1 MKKLIYYAGIMIA
14 IVVLLPMI
22 IVRGC
27 STSTS
32 PSPSPSP
39 LSPPTS
45 PPKEEIFVE
54 EIKITV
60 YNASLDKSQ
69 EMNLEEYIKEVVA
82 AEMPAD
88 FSMEALKAQAVA
100 ARTFAYG
107 RMSGVYSSKQGV
119 HDGADVCTE
128 STHCQAWMEK
138 EASMKKW
145 SVLFASRNWGKIEK
159 AVNDTKGLIVVYQG
173 GIANTLFH
181 ASSAE
186 KTESVEEVWSGSPVP
201 YLQSVESSGEES
213 SKGYVTTKSLNMEQM
228 LEKLREKYPE
238 VEFSKDD
245 IFESIKI
252 LDYTVGGRVK
262 TLRIGEIT
270 MKGTEFRTLFG
281 LRSACFTIEQD
292 EGDKLKVTTTG
303 HGHGVGM
310 SQWGADSLAKK
321 GGTFKE
327 ILEHYYRGANVITI
341 QSFEQRHIPIG
352 N

>member
-1 MKKLIYYAGIMIA
+1 MKKLIYYAGIMIV

-27 STSTS
+27 S
-32 PSPSPSP
+32 PSPSPSTST
-39 LSPPTS
+39 LPPT
-45 PPKEEIFVE
+45 PLKEEVIVE
-54 EIKITV
+54 DVKINI
-60 YNASLDKSQ
+60 YNASLDKLQ
-69 EMNLEEYIKEVVA
+69 EMDLEEYIKEVVA

-88 FSMEALKAQAVA
+88 FSLEALKAQAVA

-128 STHCQAWMEK
+128 STHCQAWMGK
-138 EASMKKW
+138 DAAMKKW
-145 SVLFASRNWGKIEK
+145 GVLFASRNWGKIEK
-159 AVNDTKGLIVVYQG
+159 AVNETKGLIVVYQG
-173 GIANTLFH
+173 SIANTLFH

-201 YLQSVESSGEES
+201 YLQSVESGGEEA
-213 SKGYVTTKSLNMEQM
+213 SKGYISSKSLNVEQM
-228 LEKLREKYPE
+228 LGKLREKYPDA
-238 VEFSKDD
+238 EFSGD
-245 IFESIKI
+245 IFESIEI
-252 LDYTVGGRVK
+252 LDHTVGGRVR
-262 TLRIGEIT
+262 TLKIGEIT

-281 LRSACFTIEQD
+281 LRSAYFTIEQD

-310 SQWGADSLAKK
+310 SQCGADSLAKK

-327 ILEHYYRGANVITI
+327 ILEHYYRGANVISI
-341 QSFEQRHIPIG
+341 QSFESL
-352 N
+352 

>member
-1 MKKLIYYAGIMIA
+1 MKKLIYYAGIMVV

-27 STSTS
+27 S

-39 LSPPTS
+39 PSPV
-45 PPKEEIFVE
+45 PPKEEVFVE
-54 EIKITV
+54 EVKISV
-60 YNASLDKSQ
+60 YNASLDKSE
-69 EMNLEEYIKEVVA
+69 EMDIEEYIKEVVA

-88 FSMEALKAQAVA
+88 FSLEALKAQAVA

-128 STHCQAWMEK
+128 STHCQAWMGK
-138 EASMKKW
+138 EAAMKKW
-145 SVLFASRNWGKIEK
+145 NVLFASRNWGKIEK
-159 AVNDTKGLIVVYQG
+159 AVNETKGLIVVYQG
-173 GIANTLFH
+173 SIANTLFH
-181 ASSAE
+181 ASSAG

-201 YLQSVESSGEES
+201 YLQSVESSGEEA
-213 SKGYVTTKSLNMEQM
+213 SKGYVSSKSLNMEQM
-228 LEKLREKYPE
+228 LDKLREKYPE
-238 VEFSKDD
+238 VEFNKD
-245 IFESIKI
+245 SIENIEI
-252 LDYTVGGRVK
+252 LDHTIGGRVR
-262 TLRIGEIT
+262 TLKIEEII

-327 ILEHYYRGANVITI
+327 ILEHYYRGANVISI
-341 QSFEQRHIPIG
+341 QSFERL
-352 N
+352 